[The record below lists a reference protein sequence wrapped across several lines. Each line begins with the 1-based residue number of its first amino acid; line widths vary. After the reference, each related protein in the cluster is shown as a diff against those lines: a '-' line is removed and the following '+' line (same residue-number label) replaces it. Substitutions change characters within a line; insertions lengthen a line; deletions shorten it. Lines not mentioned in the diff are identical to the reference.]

1 MRAFVYSKRTG
12 EKIATINKVTDVKY
26 FPEKSQV
33 VFITESGEEF
43 FFDTSRIKTVT
54 YQN

>member
-1 MRAFVYSKRTG
+1 MKTFIYSKKTSK
-12 EKIATINKVTDVKY
+12 KIATINKVARVKHIS
-26 FPEKSQV
+26 EKSEI

-43 FFDTSRIKTVT
+43 SFDTSRIKTVT